1 MSDDKSA
8 KPALEPLAVARAAGL
23 DQIVEQ
29 FPDDILA
36 AAQAVA
42 QDRADLPALDDLTA
56 EPWPPMR
63 IRSGR

>member
-1 MSDDKSA
+1 MSDDKTA
-8 KPALEPLAVARAAGL
+8 TTDLDPLAVARAAGL
-23 DQIVEQ
+23 DQVVDQ
-29 FPDDILA
+29 FPDDVLA

-42 QDRADLPALDDLTA
+42 QDRADLPTLGDATA

>member
-1 MSDDKSA
+1 MSDDKTA
-8 KPALEPLAVARAAGL
+8 TTGLDPLAVARAAGL
-23 DQIVEQ
+23 DQLVDQ
-29 FPDDILA
+29 FPDDVLA

-42 QDRADLPALDDLTA
+42 QDRADLPTLGDATA

>member
-1 MSDDKSA
+1 MSDDKTATTS
-8 KPALEPLAVARAAGL
+8 LDPLAVARAAGL
-23 DQIVEQ
+23 DQVVDQ
-29 FPDDILA
+29 FPDDVLA

-42 QDRADLPALDDLTA
+42 QDRADLPTLDDATA

>member
-1 MSDDKSA
+1 MSDHKTATMSLD
-8 KPALEPLAVARAAGL
+8 PLAVARAAGL
-23 DQIVEQ
+23 DQIVAQ
-29 FPDDILA
+29 FPDDVLVA
-36 AAQAVA
+36 EQAVA